1 MIYEIVLKP
10 ASAIFYQ
17 IFVFP
22 PNDSTSKTIKMI
34 FISLK
39 KLFFSQYIQ
48 NLFPSFP
55 DSPHSK
61 GLMKME

>member
-1 MIYEIVLKP
+1 MIYEIVLKL

-17 IFVFP
+17 IVVFP
-22 PNDSTSKTIKMI
+22 PNDSTSKTIKNV

-48 NLFPSFP
+48 KFFPSFP
-55 DSPHSK
+55 DSPHSN
-61 GLMKME
+61 GLMKVE